1 MSVGDTGELSG
12 HKRLGGEEDRNLNVK
27 NSRFKLNDNMING
40 DLGTPSC
47 ICKVKVLWGNM
58 GFKYPIICEI
68 QVSQDT

>member
-12 HKRLGGEEDRNLNVK
+12 HKRLGGEEDRNLNV
-27 NSRFKLNDNMING
+27 NMING

-58 GFKYPIICEI
+58 GSKYPIICEI

>member
-12 HKRLGGEEDRNLNVK
+12 HNRLGGEEDRDLNVK

-47 ICKVKVLWGNM
+47 ICKVKYSG
-58 GFKYPIICEI
+58 EI
-68 QVSQDT
+68 WDPNIP